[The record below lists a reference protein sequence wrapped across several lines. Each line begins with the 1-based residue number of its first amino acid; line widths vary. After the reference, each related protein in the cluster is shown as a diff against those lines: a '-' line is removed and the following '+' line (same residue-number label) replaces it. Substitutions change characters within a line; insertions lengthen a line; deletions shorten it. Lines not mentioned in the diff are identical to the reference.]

1 MKSSENGDDA
11 MRLQKSL
18 RKSLRK
24 WVAVCALL
32 ALEFGA
38 AAGVYVL
45 SARSVHAGATP
56 AATFASPED
65 AGKALLEAA
74 KSGNDAALLK
84 ILGPEAAELISEGD
98 ASTDAANRKAFATK
112 YEEMHRFTKRID
124 GRLELIVGGENW
136 PLPIPLVNKGGAWS
150 FDIAVGRNEV
160 LYRRI
165 GNNEMAAIF
174 ACGELVEAQ
183 KQYFADVKAGQYASS
198 IAGDPAKG
206 EGLYAKEA
214 ATAAG
219 GEDSIAPLLAGAD
232 ATKSA
237 SPTPFHG
244 YYFRVLTAQ
253 GAAGDGGAMSYVVDD
268 KLTGGFAIVAY
279 PAEYRSSGVKSF
291 LVSGEGV
298 VYEKDLGMD
307 TAKVAS
313 GMKAFDP
320 DSSWNRV
327 D

>member
-1 MKSSENGDDA
+1 

-18 RKSLRK
+18 RK
-24 WVAVCALL
+24 WVAVYALL
-32 ALEFGA
+32 AVEFGA

-45 SARSVHAGATP
+45 SARTAHARPTP
-56 AATFASPED
+56 AATFTSPED

-98 ASTDAANRKAFATK
+98 ASTDAANRKAFAAK
-112 YEEMHRFTKRID
+112 YEEMHRFTKRTD
-124 GRLELIVGGENW
+124 GKLELIVGAENW

-150 FDIAVGRNEV
+150 FDVAAGKEEV

-174 ACGELVEAQ
+174 ACGELVGAQ
-183 KQYFADVKAGQYASS
+183 REYFADGKAGQYASS
-198 IAGDPAKG
+198 IAGDPAKR
-206 EGLYAKEA
+206 EGLFAKDA
-214 ATAAG
+214 AAG
-219 GEDSIAPLLAGAD
+219 DSIAPLLAGAD
-232 ATKSA
+232 TTKSA
-237 SPTPFHG
+237 SATPFHG

-253 GAAGDGGAMSYVVDD
+253 GAAGDGGAMSYIVDG
-268 KLTGGFAIVAY
+268 KLTGGFAFVAY

-291 LVSGEGV
+291 IVSGEGV
-298 VYEKDLGMD
+298 VYEKDLGAD
-307 TAKVAS
+307 TAKIAGAMS
-313 GMKAFDP
+313 AFDP
-320 DSSWNRV
+320 DASWSRV

>member
-1 MKSSENGDDA
+1 MTLTRN
-11 MRLQKSL
+11 
-18 RKSLRK
+18 LRK
-24 WVAVCALL
+24 WVAVYALL
-32 ALEFGA
+32 ALEFSA

-45 SARSVHAGATP
+45 SAQCVHAGAAK
-56 AATFASPED
+56 AATFTSPED

-98 ASTDAANRKAFATK
+98 ASTDAANRKAFAVK
-112 YEEMHRFTKRID
+112 YQEMHRFTKRTD
-124 GRLELIVGGENW
+124 GKLELIVGAENW
-136 PLPIPLVNKGGAWS
+136 PLPIPLVNKGGSWS
-150 FDIAVGRNEV
+150 FDIAAAKNEV

-183 KQYFADVKAGQYASS
+183 RQYFADGKAEQYASS
-198 IAGDPAKG
+198 IAGDPAKR
-206 EGLYAKEA
+206 EGLFAKEA
-214 ATAAG
+214 EPAGAAAG
-219 GEDSIAPLLAGAD
+219 GDSVAPLLAGAD

-237 SPTPFHG
+237 SAAPFHG

-253 GAAGDGGAMSYVVDD
+253 GAAGDGGAMSYVVDG
-268 KLTGGFAIVAY
+268 KLTGGFAFVAY

-291 LVSGEGV
+291 IVSGEGV
-298 VYEKDLGMD
+298 VYEKDLGAD
-307 TAKVAS
+307 TAKIAGAMS
-313 GMKAFDP
+313 KFDP
-320 DSSWNRV
+320 DASWSRV